1 MNKFNDIKIPDNIN
15 EITKIAINKGKKH
28 KKSNKYRKTMIASVA
43 SLGVIL
49 TLGINNPSL
58 AYNIPVLGDI
68 FDKINYA
75 LKNKESFKDN
85 ISDINASSE
94 YNGLTITIDKAI
106 YDGNNVYIDY
116 IIKTEEPFKETI
128 YANTLHEY
136 EIDKDCGEMVYY
148 FNQYYPEFKING
160 VKPNG
165 YGADTPRVKY
175 VDEYTLKGSAMY
187 NFDVIN
193 QVKSD
198 TIDFEME
205 FGLYSNDVDENGNS
219 KMLDGKWAFNF
230 PISSNKDDTKVINVN
245 QTKNDFTLNQILL
258 TPMSLSIDITAPNQY
273 YKELDVM
280 ESIEVRDNNG
290 HVLWATTGNF
300 ENYEDIE
307 NKEVLDI
314 RYKQRY
320 DLVEIGDNLEY
331 VNIIIYGKWNE
342 ETKSAPIL
350 SDFKIEFNK

>member
-1 MNKFNDIKIPDNIN
+1 MYDAIDSLDEKYKTPIILQYFQDLTILQIAEVMECNENTIKSYIRRGRKIIRYIKGDKIMNKFNDIKIPDNIN

-85 ISDINASSE
+85 ISDINSSSE

-136 EIDKDCGEMVYY
+136 EIDKDSGEMIYY

-205 FGLYSNDVDENGNS
+205 FGLYSNDVDENGNF
-219 KMLDGKWAFNF
+219 KMLDGKWAFQF
-230 PISSNKDDTKVINVN
+230 S
-245 QTKNDFTLNQILL
+245 
-258 TPMSLSIDITAPNQY
+258 
-273 YKELDVM
+273 YK
-280 ESIEVRDNNG
+280 
-290 HVLWATTGNF
+290 F
-300 ENYEDIE
+300 
-307 NKEVLDI
+307 
-314 RYKQRY
+314 
-320 DLVEIGDNLEY
+320 
-331 VNIIIYGKWNE
+331 
-342 ETKSAPIL
+342 
-350 SDFKIEFNK
+350 